1 MSDHKRL
8 SLSTQIKNLKH
19 SFLQLSNLSLS
30 DVFSAHWLKK
40 LAESVPYRRDTI
52 YAPLVVLRLFL
63 LQVLNDDRSCKAAVS
78 RFLIERVGE
87 GETEISHNSGPY
99 CTARTRL
106 PLTLL
111 EDGVRETAIKEN
123 ETKNDWKWH
132 GYNVYMVDGTTVLL
146 PDTEDNQKEFP
157 QQKTQKPG
165 LGFPIVRICA
175 LISLAT
181 GSIADYAYGPYEGKS
196 TGETSLFSNLHGSLK
211 EGDLLLA
218 DRYYATFAI
227 IMLLSL
233 AGVHVV
239 MRNHARRIVDYK
251 KGTRLGKND
260 HLIQWKKPTKKPIW
274 MSKEEYDDLPDTMT
288 VREFR
293 VNGTDFVTTLTDNK
307 QFHKKEMSFLYQQR
321 WNIEVDFRSIKT
333 HMGMEMLSCLS
344 PEMIKKEIA
353 IYFIAY
359 NLIRSII
366 SQSAVI
372 HDKIPRQ
379 ISFKGAVQ
387 LIVAG
392 ATTLIGM
399 ASRCIMDMVNT
410 ILLAISTNAV
420 RIRNQAPQP
429 RAIKRRPKPYPLLTK
444 PRSEAIIDLANQFV
458 T

>member
-1 MSDHKRL
+1 MSDRKRL
-8 SLSTQIKNLKH
+8 QLSTQIKNLKH
-19 SFLQLSNLSLS
+19 SFLQLSNFPLSN
-30 DVFSAHWLKK
+30 VFSTHWLNK

-52 YAPLVVLRLFL
+52 YTPLVVLRLFL

-78 RFLIERVGE
+78 RFLIERAGE
-87 GETEISHNSGPY
+87 GGTEISHNSGPY

-123 ETKNDWKWH
+123 QTKSDWKWH
-132 GYNVYMVDGTTVLL
+132 GYNVYMGDGTTVLL

-157 QQKTQKPG
+157 QQKNQKPG
-165 LGFPIVRICA
+165 LGFPIVRICT

-181 GSIADYAYGPYEGKS
+181 GSVVDYAYARYEGKG
-196 TGETSLFSNLHGSLK
+196 TGETSLFSNLQGSLK

-227 IMLLSL
+227 IMLLSI

-239 MRNHARRIVDYK
+239 MRSHARRKIDYG
-251 KGTRLGKND
+251 KGIRLGKND
-260 HLIQWKKPTKKPIW
+260 HLVKWSKPAKKPPW
-274 MSKEEYDDLPDTMT
+274 MSKEEYDELPSTMT

-293 VNGTDFVTTLTDNK
+293 VNGKDFVTTLTDSK
-307 QFHKKEMSFLYQQR
+307 QFHKKEMSSLYQQR
-321 WNIEVDFRSIKT
+321 WNIEVDLRSIKT

-353 IYFIAY
+353 IYFMAY

-372 HDKIPRQ
+372 HEKIPRQ
-379 ISFKGAVQ
+379 ISFKGAAQ
-387 LIVAG
+387 LIVVG

-399 ASRCIMDMVNT
+399 ASRCITGMVNT

-420 RIRNQAPQP
+420 GIRNQTPQP

-444 PRSEAIIDLANQFV
+444 PRREAVIDLANQYV

>member
-1 MSDHKRL
+1 MSDRKRL
-8 SLSTQIKNLKH
+8 QLSTQIKNLKH
-19 SFLQLSNLSLS
+19 SFLQLSNFPLSN
-30 DVFSAHWLKK
+30 VFSTHWLNK

-52 YAPLVVLRLFL
+52 YTPLVVLRLFL

-78 RFLIERVGE
+78 RFLIERAGE
-87 GETEISHNSGPY
+87 GGTEISHNSGPY

-123 ETKNDWKWH
+123 QTKNDWKWH
-132 GYNVYMVDGTTVLL
+132 GYNVYMGDGTTVLL

-157 QQKTQKPG
+157 QQKNQKPG
-165 LGFPIVRICA
+165 LGFPIVRICT

-181 GSIADYAYGPYEGKS
+181 GSVVNYAYARYEGKG
-196 TGETSLFSNLHGSLK
+196 TGETSLFSNLQGSLK

-227 IMLLSL
+227 IMLLSI

-239 MRNHARRIVDYK
+239 MRSHARRKIDYG
-251 KGTRLGKND
+251 KGIRLGKND
-260 HLIQWKKPTKKPIW
+260 HLVKWSKPAKKPPW
-274 MSKEEYDDLPDTMT
+274 MSKEEYDELPSTMT

-293 VNGTDFVTTLTDNK
+293 VNGKDFVTTLTDSK
-307 QFHKKEMSFLYQQR
+307 QFHKKEMSSLYQQR
-321 WNIEVDFRSIKT
+321 WNIEVDLRSIKT

-353 IYFIAY
+353 IYFMAY

-372 HDKIPRQ
+372 HEKIPRQ
-379 ISFKGAVQ
+379 ISFKGAAQ
-387 LIVAG
+387 LIVVG

-399 ASRCIMDMVNT
+399 ASRCITGMVNT

-420 RIRNQAPQP
+420 GIRNQTPQP

-444 PRSEAIIDLANQFV
+444 PRREAVIDLANQYV

>member
-1 MSDHKRL
+1 
-8 SLSTQIKNLKH
+8 
-19 SFLQLSNLSLS
+19 
-30 DVFSAHWLKK
+30 
-40 LAESVPYRRDTI
+40 
-52 YAPLVVLRLFL
+52 
-63 LQVLNDDRSCKAAVS
+63 
-78 RFLIERVGE
+78 
-87 GETEISHNSGPY
+87 
-99 CTARTRL
+99 
-106 PLTLL
+106 
-111 EDGVRETAIKEN
+111 
-123 ETKNDWKWH
+123 
-132 GYNVYMVDGTTVLL
+132 
-146 PDTEDNQKEFP
+146 
-157 QQKTQKPG
+157 

-181 GSIADYAYGPYEGKS
+181 GSVVDYAYAPYEGKG
-196 TGETSLFSNLHGSLK
+196 TGETSLFSRLQGSLK

-227 IMLLSL
+227 IMLLTI
-233 AGVHVV
+233 AGVPVV
-239 MRNHARRIVDYK
+239 MRNHARRKIDYR
-251 KGTRLGKND
+251 KGIRLGKND
-260 HLIQWKKPTKKPIW
+260 HLVKWSKPAKKPPW
-274 MSKEEYDDLPDTMT
+274 MSKEKYDESPNTMT

-293 VNGTDFVTTLTDNK
+293 VNGKDFVTTLTDHK

-321 WNIEVDFRSIKT
+321 WNIEVDLRSIKT

-353 IYFIAY
+353 IHFMAY

-392 ATTLIGM
+392 ATTLIEM

-420 RIRNQAPQP
+420 GIRNQTPQP

-444 PRSEAIIDLANQFV
+444 PRREAVINIENQYV
-458 T
+458 I

>member
-1 MSDHKRL
+1 VCDHRRL
-8 SLSTQIKNLKH
+8 PLSTQIKNLKH
-19 SFLQLSNLSLS
+19 SFLQLSNLPLS
-30 DVFSAHWLKK
+30 NVFSTHWLKK

-52 YAPLVVLRLFL
+52 YTPLVVLRLFL

-78 RFLIERVGE
+78 RFLIERAAE

-106 PLTLL
+106 PLALL
-111 EDGVRETAIKEN
+111 EDGVRETAIEANK
-123 ETKNDWKWH
+123 TKTAWKWY

-157 QQKTQKPG
+157 QQKNQKPG

-175 LISLAT
+175 SISLAT
-181 GSIADYAYGPYEGKS
+181 GSVADYAYAPYEGKG
-196 TGETSLFSNLHGSLK
+196 TGETSLFSNLQGSLK

-239 MRNHARRIVDYK
+239 MRNHARRIVDYR
-251 KGTRLGKND
+251 KGTRLGKRD
-260 HLIQWKKPTKKPIW
+260 HLVQWTKPAEKPSW
-274 MSKEEYDDLPDTMT
+274 MSTEEYDKLPDTMT

-293 VNGTDFVTTLTDNK
+293 VNGTDFVTTLTDHK
-307 QFHKKEMSFLYQQR
+307 QFHKKEMSSLYRQR
-321 WNIEVDFRSIKT
+321 WNIEVDLRSIKT

-344 PEMIKKEIA
+344 PKMIKKEMA
-353 IYFIAY
+353 IYFMAY

-366 SQSAVI
+366 AQSAVI
-372 HDKIPRQ
+372 HEKIPRK

-392 ATTLIGM
+392 ATTLIRM
-399 ASRCIMDMVNT
+399 ANRCIMDTVNA

-420 RIRNQAPQP
+420 GIRNQTPQP
-429 RAIKRRPKPYPLLTK
+429 RALKRRPKPYPLLTK
-444 PRSEAIIDLANQFV
+444 PRREAVIDLANQSV